1 MTKQSPV
8 LDDRATADYVLGRA
22 GNNGALKIMI
32 VDDSMVIRNRI
43 ERLCADA
50 RLPELRVVGLAADG
64 ADAILIAQRERPDL
78 VTMDLTMPHMDGD
91 ACIEG
96 LAGLLPE
103 VRILVVSALS
113 DKPTALRAIG
123 KGAHGFLYKPF
134 NDDQLVEAMLEL
146 MT

>member
-1 MTKQSPV
+1 MTKKITV
-8 LDDRATADYVLGRA
+8 VDDRMAGEYELGRIRTDTVK
-22 GNNGALKIMI
+22 KIMV

-64 ADAILIAQRERPDL
+64 TEAILIAQREQPDL

>member
-1 MTKQSPV
+1 MIERITL
-8 LDDRATADYVLGRA
+8 LDDRTAGDYELGRIQNRA
-22 GNNGALKIMI
+22 AKKIMI

-64 ADAILIAQRERPDL
+64 SDAILIAQRERPDL

-113 DKPTALRAIG
+113 DKPTALRAIS

>member
-1 MTKQSPV
+1 MTKRITV
-8 LDDRATADYVLGRA
+8 LDDRMAGDYELGRIQ
-22 GNNGALKIMI
+22 NGAAQKIMI

-50 RLPELRVVGLAADG
+50 RLPDLRVIGLAADG
-64 ADAILIAQRERPDL
+64 SEAIEIASHGRPDL
-78 VTMDLTMPHMDGD
+78 VTMDLTMPHMDGE

-96 LAGLLPE
+96 LAALLPE

-146 MT
+146 MS